1 MFVNLGK
8 ILKILFGEDLEFSLI
23 FFCENHPENLMVRI
37 LIIGLSAVFIL
48 FIGLLIFLCV
58 LEIRD
63 EINDFKSMDK
73 MNRR

>member
-1 MFVNLGK
+1 
-8 ILKILFGEDLEFSLI
+8 
-23 FFCENHPENLMVRI
+23 MVRI

-58 LEIRD
+58 LKIRD

>member
-1 MFVNLGK
+1 MQATGPFY
-8 ILKILFGEDLEFSLI
+8 FETAS
-23 FFCENHPENLMVRI
+23 FFFFENHPENLMIRI

>member
-1 MFVNLGK
+1 ML
-8 ILKILFGEDLEFSLI
+8 
-23 FFCENHPENLMVRI
+23 RI

-48 FIGLLIFLCV
+48 FIALLIFLCV

>member
-1 MFVNLGK
+1 
-8 ILKILFGEDLEFSLI
+8 
-23 FFCENHPENLMVRI
+23 MVRI

-48 FIGLLIFLCV
+48 FIVLLIFLCV

>member
-1 MFVNLGK
+1 M
-8 ILKILFGEDLEFSLI
+8 EQPH
-23 FFCENHPENLMVRI
+23 FFCENHPENLMIRI

-48 FIGLLIFLCV
+48 FIALLIFLCV

>member
-1 MFVNLGK
+1 M
-8 ILKILFGEDLEFSLI
+8 EQPH
-23 FFCENHPENLMVRI
+23 FFCENHPENLMIRI

-48 FIGLLIFLCV
+48 FIGLFIFLCV

-63 EINDFKSMDK
+63 EINDFKSMNK

>member
-1 MFVNLGK
+1 MQATGPFY
-8 ILKILFGEDLEFSLI
+8 FETAS

>member
-1 MFVNLGK
+1 ML
-8 ILKILFGEDLEFSLI
+8 
-23 FFCENHPENLMVRI
+23 RI

>member
-1 MFVNLGK
+1 MRQPH
-8 ILKILFGEDLEFSLI
+8 